1 MSGSQ
6 SDLSGILEKAIEVVR
21 EASAFIRDNRR
32 AVSQEHVEIK
42 SVNSLVSYVDKKAE
56 YILVNGLSPLI
67 PDAGFITEE
76 ATTEQSSKE
85 YTWIIDP
92 LDGTTNF
99 LHDIP
104 LFCVSVALVKEKSPV
119 LGIVHEIVADEMF
132 WAVAG
137 SGAFLN
143 GQPIRVSQADKIED
157 VLFATGFPY
166 EKKNLTKPHFTSLQ
180 KILGRTRGI
189 RRLGTAAADL
199 CYVACGRFGVYYE
212 TSLSPWDVAAGGL
225 IVTEAGGKVTTIR
238 KKDDWLSGQSILAF
252 APGLEAGMDEVLSD
266 FNASDD
272 YSFSLPE

>member
-1 MSGSQ
+1 MSGFQ
-6 SDLSGILEKAIEVVR
+6 PEWSGIIEKAIDVVR
-21 EASAFIRDNRR
+21 EASTFIRANRYS
-32 AVSQEHVEIK
+32 VSQELVEIK

-56 YILVNGLSPLI
+56 HILVNGLNPLI
-67 PDAGFITEE
+67 RGAGFITEE
-76 ATTEQSSKE
+76 ATTGQSSKE

-99 LHDIP
+99 LHNIP
-104 LFCVSVALVKEKSPV
+104 LFCVSVALVKDNAPV

-132 WAVAG
+132 WAVTG
-137 SGAFLN
+137 SGAFMN
-143 GQPIRVSQADKIED
+143 GQPIRVSVSDKIED

-166 EKKNLTKPHFTSLQ
+166 EKKNLTNAHFTSLK

-212 TSLSPWDVAAGGL
+212 TSLNPWDVAAGGL

-238 KKDDWLSGQSILAF
+238 KKDGWLSGESILAF

-266 FNASDD
+266 FFANDAS
-272 YSFSLPE
+272 SFSIPE